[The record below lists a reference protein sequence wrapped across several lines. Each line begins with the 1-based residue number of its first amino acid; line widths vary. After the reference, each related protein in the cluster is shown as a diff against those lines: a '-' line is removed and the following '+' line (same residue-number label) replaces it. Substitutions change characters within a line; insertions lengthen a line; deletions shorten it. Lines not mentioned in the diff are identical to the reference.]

1 MVRHSLKT
9 LHGQDADCL
18 ASQLARAQ
26 NERSRRFGFEI
37 ETSAWTVEARFRPVP
52 RRVVDEF
59 AERAIVLG
67 APPDEADAW
76 ILRAYASLH
85 EEDGFARAIAEL
97 QRIGRVQSEFPRASV
112 SRLLAMRALVTG
124 STLDADR
131 AWQASQ
137 GKAFARSSGWIFTEF
152 ALELID
158 RPLPEAPTQWLEPVD
173 VVRERWYGII
183 RDIIARSAEGLILVE
198 A

>member
-1 MVRHSLKT
+1 M
-9 LHGQDADCL
+9 
-18 ASQLARAQ
+18 
-26 NERSRRFGFEI
+26 
-37 ETSAWTVEARFRPVP
+37 
-52 RRVVDEF
+52 
-59 AERAIVLG
+59 
-67 APPDEADAW
+67 
-76 ILRAYASLH
+76 
-85 EEDGFARAIAEL
+85 
-97 QRIGRVQSEFPRASV
+97 
-112 SRLLAMRALVTG
+112 
-124 STLDADR
+124 DADR